1 MCIRIAEFRHTGF
14 EKGDGM
20 TILPRNKQVR
30 AILGGCVALSAVM
43 VGPILVDASAQATPQ
58 ALCVPGGVCLT
69 SAGTTTVTVP
79 VTTTTTTTAPGVT
92 TTVTVPVTTTQTVT
106 RTNTLTTTRTV
117 TRTDTLTTTHT
128 TTVTLTTTDVS
139 TTTVPTTTTTTTT
152 TTVTAAPGV
161 RPNAGTKPATVTTTA
176 TLQCAPPG
184 HTTSLGNGEVE
195 TCGPGRGEIA
205 VYPTTPGLYSTI
217 FANDGS
223 YYVSAGIFA
232 PQFQFGHLIGCYYVP
247 SKDSVTDPGQ
257 TSNPENGVLADA
269 VAFGKRLS
277 DVSRAVPVSR
287 NLCGTK

>member
-1 MCIRIAEFRHTGF
+1 
-14 EKGDGM
+14 M
-20 TILPRNKQVR
+20 TIFPRNKQIR
-30 AILGGCVALSAVM
+30 AILGGCAALSAVM

-58 ALCVPGGVCLT
+58 TLCVPGGVCLT

-106 RTNTLTTTRTV
+106 RTNTLTTT
-117 TRTDTLTTTHT
+117 HT

-152 TTVTAAPGV
+152 TTLTADPGV
-161 RPNAGTKPATVTTTA
+161 RPNAGAKPATVTTTA

-184 HTTSLGNGEVE
+184 HTASLGNGEVE
-195 TCGPGRGEIA
+195 TCGPSRGDIA

-269 VAFGKRLS
+269 VAFGKHLS